1 MNKFVLIFV
10 PCVVIVVLTLVGS
23 GLIAALF
30 GNEVLRLASILIF
43 VFSLLILI
51 RFRRHWKNALE
62 EVKKG

>member
-30 GNEVLRLASILIF
+30 GNEVLRLVSILIF